1 MLSACVSD
9 VLMTL
14 RNTEQANQYGSRHSV
29 CALASFLALL
39 HPSLPTR
46 EGRGKKEAVINRPP
60 NARLSFRRF
69 PELCFEGWNRRF
81 QDFCNDRHRGA
92 IVIYASRRTAL
103 DYRADPLHLL

>member
-46 EGRGKKEAVINRPP
+46 EVRGKKEAVINRPP
-60 NARLSFRRF
+60 NVSCVSKDGIADFRTF
-69 PELCFEGWNRRF
+69 
-81 QDFCNDRHRGA
+81 A
-92 IVIYASRRTAL
+92 TIVIAVQS
-103 DYRADPLHLL
+103 